1 MPTRILLAFFAFTT
15 FFFSCFSVIF
25 RLLLNVAF
33 FTVDSFSILSRDSTS
48 STTVSRFPFDSF
60 FILIRDSTSS
70 TASTA
75 AAVQHRAQGNQQ
87 SAQHKAAKHVVRT
100 CQSERD
106 IASKRTAC
114 CTAKGKIIKAAVHR
128 AICTLSAQ
136 QAYYSSVQLS
146 SAAQRSAIAHQRS
159 AVLAQQR
166 SAVMCHAVPCCA
178 ISFLRMPRI
187 IRIYEY
193 DEYIRV
199 YIRVRV
205 PGSTG
210 GFWRL
215 LLLLRT
221 SPKHTPSSDCP
232 KAASIYL
239 PHTQRNQ
246 PCAKQQS
253 TYYVRTCRS
262 ERGIASMQ
270 TTRRAST
277 ASTAHRNQPCTK
289 LHHSWHFQVANCAK

>member
-1 MPTRILLAFFAFTT
+1 M
-15 FFFSCFSVIF
+15 
-25 RLLLNVAF
+25 
-33 FTVDSFSILSRDSTS
+33 
-48 STTVSRFPFDSF
+48 
-60 FILIRDSTSS
+60 
-70 TASTA
+70 
-75 AAVQHRAQGNQQ
+75 QHRAQGNQQ

-114 CTAKGKIIKAAVHR
+114 CTAKGKIITAAVHR
-128 AICTLSAQ
+128 AISTLSAQ

-178 ISFLRMPRI
+178 FSFLHMPRI

-199 YIRVRV
+199 RV

-210 GFWRL
+210 FFWRL

-221 SPKHTPSSDCP
+221 SQKHTPSSDSP
-232 KAASIYL
+232 HAASIYL
-239 PHTQRNQ
+239 PHTHSAIS
-246 PCAKQQS
+246 PAQS
-253 TYYVRTCRS
+253 SKARTTYVRADQSAESQACRRHVEYLPQAQHTAIS
-262 ERGIASMQ
+262 PAQSC
-270 TTRRAST
+270 TTPS
-277 ASTAHRNQPCTK
+277 
-289 LHHSWHFQVANCAK
+289 SWHFQVANCAK